1 MAFFATQH
9 LFVRAIVEAGIT
21 FPASKESL
29 IEQFGEVTYQEERGK
44 EIPAADT
51 VRELPLEYYH
61 NGSEFWCAYSAYLAG
76 KSSANGL

>member
-9 LFVRAIVEAGIT
+9 LFVRAISEAGII
-21 FPASKESL
+21 FPASKDDL
-29 IEQFGEVTYQEERGK
+29 IKQFGDITYQEEQGV

-51 VRELPLEYYH
+51 VRELPLDYYH
-61 NGSEFWCAYSAYLAG
+61 NGSEFWNAYSAYLAG